1 VYILVHSRYIF
12 TIHLETSA
20 SCVCVHLTQTEALIR
35 PTT

>member
-20 SCVCVHLTQTEALIR
+20 SCVCVFT
-35 PTT
+35 